1 MASSKERPL
10 IFCVG
15 INLKMFATVLKERD
29 PDCGLGQADRER
41 SRVDCAAHHVLVLW
55 GARVRPSS
63 AAPPPVSRSEPPLA
77 PLSFL

>member
-1 MASSKERPL
+1 MASPKEKPL
-10 IFCVG
+10 IFWVG

-55 GARVRPSS
+55 G
-63 AAPPPVSRSEPPLA
+63 
-77 PLSFL
+77 

>member
-10 IFCVG
+10 VFSIG
-15 INLKMFATVLKERD
+15 INLKMFATVSKERD
-29 PDCGLGQADRER
+29 PDCGLGQADGEC

-55 GARVRPSS
+55 GERVRPSS